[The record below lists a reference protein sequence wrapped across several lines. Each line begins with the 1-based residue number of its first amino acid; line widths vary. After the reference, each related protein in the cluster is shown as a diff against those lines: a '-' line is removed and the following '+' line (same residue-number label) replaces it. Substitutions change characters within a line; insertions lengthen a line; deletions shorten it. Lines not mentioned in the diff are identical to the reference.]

1 MTVAPGRTPGLF
13 SGSVANFLGLS
24 LPLIL
29 GAYSVPLI
37 IARLGIERFGTLTLV
52 WALIGYFSLLDFGIS
67 RALTKRVAELGD
79 QPGIGEAIRSGL
91 MLMLGIGVFI
101 GAVFGGAYFLAVTLG
116 YLRPDA
122 ELRNSAWLIALSMPF
137 VLFGLGQRGVLEGR
151 QRFVAANWG
160 RVILGVAAFG
170 APIPLLALFP
180 RLDVLVAALVAGR
193 LLTMLL
199 QGWACRG
206 ELGIAWRAPWDRK
219 EMSGLL
225 HFGSWMMVSNLV
237 SPLMVFLDR
246 FLVGASPHASS
257 LAYYTTP
264 FEVVT
269 RLLIVPGAVTTA
281 LFPKLAQWSV
291 GRKDSAVQGMV
302 RGMGLMVML
311 VLPLVLA
318 LQLFA
323 VDLLQIWL
331 GAEFAKQATLPMQL
345 LAWGVLFNSLA
356 AFPFAFLQ
364 GMGKPR
370 WIALLHLAELPAYL
384 LMLVVFLQQWGIVG
398 VAVAWLIRVAID
410 GMMLSALAARY
421 ADSRQNW
428 RVLQMIGLALV
439 VGGTGMLIDVGRTGS
454 LAVWLGACAFA
465 AGFGWRI
472 VGADRDL

>member
-1 MTVAPGRTPGLF
+1 MTMAQGRAPGLF
-13 SGSVANFLGLS
+13 SGSAANFLGLS

-52 WALIGYFSLLDFGIS
+52 WALIGYFSLLDFGVS

-91 MLMLGIGVFI
+91 MLMLGIGVFV
-101 GAVFGGAYFLAVTLG
+101 GWVFGGAYFLAVASG
-116 YLRPDA
+116 YFQPDP
-122 ELRNSAWLIALSMPF
+122 ELRNSAWLMALSMPF

-170 APIPLLALFP
+170 APIPLLALYP

-193 LLTMLL
+193 LLTVLL
-199 QGWACRG
+199 QGWACRV
-206 ELGIAWRAPWDRK
+206 ELGAAWRAPFDRR

-246 FLVGASPHASS
+246 FLVGASPHAAS

-281 LFPKLAQWSV
+281 LFPKLAQWGV
-291 GRKDSAVQGMV
+291 GGKDSAVEGMV
-302 RGMGLMVML
+302 SGMGLMIVL

-323 VDLLQIWL
+323 ADLLQIWL
-331 GAEFAKQATLPMQL
+331 GTEFAKQAALPMQL
-345 LAWGVLFNSLA
+345 LGWGVLFNSLA
-356 AFPFAFLQ
+356 QFPFAFLQ
-364 GMGKPR
+364 GMGKPK
-370 WIALLHLAELPAYL
+370 WIALLHLVELPVYL
-384 LMLVVFLQQWGIVG
+384 LILVVFLQQWGIVG
-398 VAVAWLIRVAID
+398 VAAAWLIRTAID
-410 GMMLSALAARY
+410 GMLLSALAARY
-421 ADSRQNW
+421 GDSRQNRW
-428 RVLQMIGLALV
+428 VLQMIGIAVV
-439 VGGTGMLIDVGRTGS
+439 VGGIGLLADFGRVGGG
-454 LAVWLGACAFA
+454 AVWLGVCVFA
-465 AGFGWRI
+465 ASFGWRTLRM
-472 VGADRDL
+472 GSD

>member
-1 MTVAPGRTPGLF
+1 MNEAQGRVPGLF

-29 GAYSVPLI
+29 GAYSIPLI

-79 QPGIGEAIRSGL
+79 QPGLGEAIRAGL
-91 MLMLGIGVFI
+91 QLMLGIGAFV
-101 GAVFGGAYFLAVTLG
+101 GLALGGAYFVAEAGG
-116 YLRPDA
+116 YLQPDP

-151 QRFVAANWG
+151 QRFVVANWG

-170 APIPLLALFP
+170 APIPLLAIYP

-193 LLTMLL
+193 LLTILL
-199 QGWACRG
+199 QGWACRA
-206 ELGIAWRAPWDRK
+206 ELKAAWRAPFDRQ

-225 HFGSWMMVSNLV
+225 HFGSWMMISNLV

-246 FLVGASPHASS
+246 FLVGGSPHAAS
-257 LAYYTTP
+257 LAFYTTP

-281 LFPKLAQWSV
+281 LFPKLAQWGV
-291 GRKDSAVQGMV
+291 GGADSAVQGMV
-302 RGMGLMVML
+302 RGMGLMIVL

-323 VDLLQIWL
+323 ADLLQIWL
-331 GAEFAKQATLPMQL
+331 GAEFATKATLPMQL

-356 AFPFAFLQ
+356 QFPFAFLQ

-370 WIALLHLAELPAYL
+370 WIALLHLVELPVYL
-384 LMLVVFLQQWGIVG
+384 LMLVVFLHQWGIVG
-398 VAVAWLIRVAID
+398 VAVAWLIRAAID
-410 GMMLSALAARY
+410 GILLSTLAAKF

-428 RVLQMIGLALV
+428 RVAQMIGLAMAA
-439 VGGTGMLIDVGRTGS
+439 GGTGLLIDLGGAGNLV
-454 LAVWLGACAFA
+454 VWLAACAFA
-465 AGFGWRI
+465 VGFGWKIVRI
-472 VGADRDL
+472 GRDS

>member
-1 MTVAPGRTPGLF
+1 MTRALGKTPGLF

-29 GAYSVPLI
+29 GAYSIPLI
-37 IARLGIERFGTLTLV
+37 IARLGVERFGTLTLG

-67 RALTKRVAELGD
+67 RALTKRIAELGD
-79 QPGIGEAIRSGL
+79 QPGAGVATRSGL
-91 MLMLGIGVFI
+91 VLMLGMGVFI
-101 GAVFGGAYFLAVTLG
+101 GLVLAGAYLAAEASGV
-116 YLRPDA
+116 LRLDQ
-122 ELRNSAWLIALSMPF
+122 ELRNSAWLIALSMPL
-137 VLFGLGQRGVLEGR
+137 VLFGLGLRGVLEGR

-160 RVILGVAAFG
+160 RIILGFAAFG
-170 APIPLLALFP
+170 APIPLLALYP
-180 RLDVLVAALVAGR
+180 RLDVLVAALVVGR

-199 QGWACRG
+199 QGWACRV
-206 ELGIAWRAPWDRK
+206 ELGAAWRESFDRE

-246 FLVGASPHASS
+246 FLIGASPYAAS

-269 RLLIVPGAVTTA
+269 RLLILPGAVTTA
-281 LFPKLAQWSV
+281 LFPKLAQWGVV
-291 GRKDSAVQGMV
+291 GTDSAVQGMV
-302 RGMGLMVML
+302 RGMGLMIVL
-311 VLPLVLA
+311 VLPIVLA

-323 VDLLQIWL
+323 ADLLQIWL
-331 GAEFAKQATLPMQL
+331 GSEFAMTATLPMQL

-356 AFPFAFLQ
+356 QFPFAFLQ

-370 WIALLHLAELPAYL
+370 WIALLHLVELPVYL
-384 LMLVVFLQQWGIVG
+384 LILVVFLRQWGIVG
-398 VAVAWLIRVAID
+398 VAAAWSIRAAID

-428 RVLQMIGLALV
+428 RVFQMISLALV
-439 VGGTGMLIDVGRTGS
+439 VGGTGLLIDVGGTGII
-454 LAVWLGACAFA
+454 AVWLLICIPSVGI
-465 AGFGWRI
+465 GWKTMWR
-472 VGADRDL
+472 ATS